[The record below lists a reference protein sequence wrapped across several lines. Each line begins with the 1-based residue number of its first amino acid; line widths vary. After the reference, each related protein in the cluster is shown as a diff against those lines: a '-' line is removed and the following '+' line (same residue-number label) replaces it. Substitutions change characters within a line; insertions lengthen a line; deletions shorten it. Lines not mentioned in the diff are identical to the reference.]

1 MADFAPPTVSS
12 VVGHAFKA
20 IPNNLDRD
28 LPHLRYQR
36 DTKQSGMVSAYFSA
50 SPELVTDSR
59 IADQYKEWFYVNI
72 YTKKSQWEKPTKPIY
87 APDEEAPAG
96 PPPLYN
102 QGDAKPVEAEK
113 SGLSSNNPYASAT
126 GGVGSSHDI
135 SEDER
140 LARKLQEEENARAQ
154 DRPTS
159 RGASDSYYQQQ
170 AAYGQPAGY
179 GRPEYTP
186 TGSPMPMGPPFPED
200 KGKAKGGFLG
210 KLLGKGSHPKPQYDG
225 YPPQQQYYGGP
236 PQGQYGGYPPQQGYY
251 QGYPPQQQ
259 YGPPKKSG
267 MGVGTAAALGVGGG
281 LLGGVLLGEA
291 IEGGDD
297 GGYGDDGGD
306 F

>member
-1 MADFAPPTVSS
+1 M
-12 VVGHAFKA
+12 
-20 IPNNLDRD
+20 
-28 LPHLRYQR
+28 
-36 DTKQSGMVSAYFSA
+36 
-50 SPELVTDSR
+50 
-59 IADQYKEWFYVNI
+59 NI
-72 YTKKSQWEKPTKPIY
+72 YTKKSQWNKPTEPIY
-87 APDEEAPAG
+87 PPDEEAPGG
-96 PPPLYN
+96 PPPLYDH
-102 QGDAKPVEAEK
+102 GDAKSVEAEK

-126 GGVGSSHDI
+126 GGAGSSHDI

-140 LARKLQEEENARAQ
+140 LARQLQEEENARAQ
-154 DRPTS
+154 GRPTS

-179 GRPEYTP
+179 GQPGYGQPGYGQPGYGQPGYTP
-186 TGSPMPMGPPFPED
+186 TDSPMPAGEPLSED
-200 KGKAKGGFLG
+200 RGKAKGGFLG
-210 KLLGKGSHPKPQYDG
+210 KLLGKGSHSKPQYGG

-267 MGVGTAAALGVGGG
+267 MGTGTAAALGVGGG

-291 IEGGDD
+291 LEGGDGGDGGDYGGDD
-297 GGYGDDGGD
+297 GGDGGD

>member
-1 MADFAPPTVSS
+1 MADFAPPTGPPPPKVPA
-12 VVGHAFKA
+12 GYKA
-20 IPNNLDRD
+20 VWN
-28 LPHLRYQR
+28 
-36 DTKQSGMVSAYFSA
+36 
-50 SPELVTDSR
+50 
-59 IADQYKEWFYVNI
+59 DQYKEWFYVNI
-72 YTKKSQWEKPTKPIY
+72 YTKKSQWNKPTEPIY
-87 APDEEAPAG
+87 PPDEEAPGG
-96 PPPLYN
+96 PPPLYDH
-102 QGDAKPVEAEK
+102 GDAKSVEAEK

-126 GGVGSSHDI
+126 GGAGSSHDI

-140 LARKLQEEENARAQ
+140 LARQLQEEENARAQ
-154 DRPTS
+154 GRPTS

-179 GRPEYTP
+179 GQPGYGQPGYGQPGYTP
-186 TGSPMPMGPPFPED
+186 TDSPMPAGEPLSED
-200 KGKAKGGFLG
+200 RGKAKGGFLG
-210 KLLGKGSHPKPQYDG
+210 KLLGKGSHSKPQYGG

-267 MGVGTAAALGVGGG
+267 MGAGTAAALGVGGG

-291 IEGGDD
+291 LEGGDGGDGGDYGGDD
-297 GGYGDDGGD
+297 GGDGGD